1 LTQDYTPAKLLVQD
15 NQLSLRWHRLGWET
29 NQMGLG
35 AHDLKLVDRRSAA
48 SAQQRM
54 IAK

>member
-1 LTQDYTPAKLLVQD
+1 MTQDYTPAKLLVQG
-15 NQLSLRWHRLGWET
+15 NQMSLRWHRLGWET

-35 AHDLKLVDRRSAA
+35 AHDLKLVDRRSVA